1 MQHLNLHQH
10 TVLIPV
16 LGQIILLSIKLNR
29 LPISSKINHLV
40 AHLQTKELK
49 LQLNI

>member
-29 LPISSKINHLV
+29 LPISSKKKKRDFNAVSVL
-40 AHLQTKELK
+40 EL
-49 LQLNI
+49 